1 MSMPT
6 GRRRSERNG
15 LDPSGLAPRLAR
27 SGRRCGPGTGMG
39 NDRHRYRQSDAV
51 EAEAAL
57 PRMRQAFGA
66 RALSVLLEAL
76 QGRRPEP
83 LAIGTLRDSRA
94 GRGRRSRR
102 RPAGIEAHPP
112 GSGRIRD
119 ETAWNLRGGAV
130 LSVNYS
136 PGDPFSIRLSDHH
149 PVITRGRPAFYA
161 QACTRPLD
169 RPDSRAITHALP
181 GSFGFPDPS
190 GRAPRRIG
198 CPGSSVGRAAD

>member
-6 GRRRSERNG
+6 GRRRSERSG
-15 LDPSGLAPRLAR
+15 LDPSGLAPRLAK

-39 NDRHRYRQSDAV
+39 NDRYRYRQSDAV

-76 QGRRPEP
+76 QGRRPKP
-83 LAIGTLRDSRA
+83 LAVGTLRDSRA

-112 GSGRIRD
+112 GSGRIR
-119 ETAWNLRGGAV
+119 ERNGVEPTGRSCTFRELPARRSFLHPPLRP
-130 LSVNYS
+130 S
-136 PGDPFSIRLSDHH
+136 PGHRARPPRILRAGVHSNAGQAGFSCYNPRASGELRL
-149 PVITRGRPAFYA
+149 P
-161 QACTRPLD
+161 
-169 RPDSRAITHALP
+169 
-181 GSFGFPDPS
+181 
-190 GRAPRRIG
+190 
-198 CPGSSVGRAAD
+198 